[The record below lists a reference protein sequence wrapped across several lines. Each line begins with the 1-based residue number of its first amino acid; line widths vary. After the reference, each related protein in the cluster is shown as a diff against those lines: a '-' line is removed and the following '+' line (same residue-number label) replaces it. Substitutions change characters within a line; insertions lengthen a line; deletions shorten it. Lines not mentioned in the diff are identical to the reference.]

1 MIRLITAMILCA
13 VLSVSCIK
21 DETPQEFELS
31 IGDRLPEFSVVMADG
46 SNVSSG
52 SLQRGVALVMF
63 FHTSCPDCRNTLP
76 SVQKIYRQ
84 YNSNIK
90 ILLIS
95 REQNADEIAL
105 YWDEMGYSMP
115 YSPQSTRRV
124 YNLFATSRVP
134 RVYISKDGV
143 IKSIYTDNPIPSF
156 EDLQRDIETLLK

>member
-1 MIRLITAMILCA
+1 MARLIIAALLCA

-21 DETPQEFELS
+21 DDEPQEFELS
-31 IGDRLPEFSVVMADG
+31 VGDRIPEFSVEMADG
-46 SNVSSG
+46 TTVSSG

-76 SVQKIYRQ
+76 SVQMIYQQ

-156 EDLQRDIETLLK
+156 EDLKRDIETLLK